1 MSIDTNITTTDILE
15 QLKISRKIP
24 EVIEQILTRR
34 IVKAEADKMG
44 IKIGVPE
51 LQEAADLFRAKNRLI
66 SVKIT
71 QKWLDVNQL
80 SLDEFEDIICL
91 ELLSDK
97 LKQAVLTDKVEQH
110 FYQHQLDFD
119 RVIISEV
126 ILENKELATELYYAI
141 REGEISFHDV
151 ASKYITDP
159 ELKRKGGYLG
169 AIQRRDLNTG
179 LRSIFSVATYPQII
193 KPIATAQGFHLIWLE
208 EKIEAKLEPDIYEEI
223 QSQLFVEFLKE
234 KAITLISKLN
244 ILEASASQDRSS
256 IH

>member
-1 MSIDTNITTTDILE
+1 MSIDTNITTENILE

-24 EVIEQILTRR
+24 EIIEQILTRR
-34 IVKAEADKMG
+34 IVRAEAENLG
-44 IKIGVPE
+44 IKVEIPE

-66 SVKIT
+66 SARIT
-71 QKWLDVNQL
+71 EKWLEINQL
-80 SLDEFEDIICL
+80 SLDEFETIVHL

-97 LKQAVLTDKVEQH
+97 LKQVVLTDKVEQH

-119 RVIISEV
+119 RVVISEV

-151 ASKYITDP
+151 ATKYITDP

-169 AIQRRDLNTG
+169 QIKRKDLNTG
-179 LRSIFSVATYPQII
+179 LKSIFSATSYPQVI

-208 EKIEAKLEPDIYEEI
+208 EKIEATLEPDIYEEI
-223 QSQLFVEFLKE
+223 QSQLFTEFLRD
-234 KAITLISKLN
+234 KATSLLSTI
-244 ILEASASQDRSS
+244 
-256 IH
+256 